1 MRRIVAFILLLILT
15 ACSTGGGLAELEI
28 TESPVI
34 TPTQIA
40 THTPIPTATQTATP
54 APTSTATLIPLSEED
69 LGMLNQV
76 YRILLYVQ
84 IDMRML
90 DEIALKVQEEELVGV
105 ETFGALMV
113 LATVVNEVDNAILT
127 AEPPDLIR
135 EEWDA
140 AMQYQE
146 ETKQLIEDW
155 VNEDLDSMGVRAA
168 TQEKLVE
175 IDALME
181 TVEMT
186 LAEYYG
192 LDQNELRL
200 NRESV
205 VESVNEIFATPEE

>member
-15 ACSTGGGLAELEI
+15 ACSTGGGLAEPEI

-34 TPTQIA
+34 TPTQVA

-192 LDQNELRL
+192 FDQNELRL

>member
-192 LDQNELRL
+192 FDQNELRL

>member
-15 ACSTGGGLAELEI
+15 ACSTGGGLAEPEI

-34 TPTQIA
+34 TPTQVA

-155 VNEDLDSMGVRAA
+155 VNEDLDSIGVRAA

-192 LDQNELRL
+192 FDQNELRL

>member
-1 MRRIVAFILLLILT
+1 MRRIVAFILLLMLT
-15 ACSTGGGLAELEI
+15 ACSTGGGLAEPEI

-34 TPTQIA
+34 TPTQVA

-192 LDQNELRL
+192 FDQNELRL

>member
-1 MRRIVAFILLLILT
+1 
-15 ACSTGGGLAELEI
+15 
-28 TESPVI
+28 
-34 TPTQIA
+34 
-40 THTPIPTATQTATP
+40 
-54 APTSTATLIPLSEED
+54 
-69 LGMLNQV
+69 MLNQV

-192 LDQNELRL
+192 FDQNELRL